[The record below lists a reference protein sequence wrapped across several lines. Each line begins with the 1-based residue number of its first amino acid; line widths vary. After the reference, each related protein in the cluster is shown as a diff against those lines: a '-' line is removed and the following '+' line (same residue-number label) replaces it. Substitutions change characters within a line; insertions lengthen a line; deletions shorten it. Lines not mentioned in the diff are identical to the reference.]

1 MSFAEVVNNALDEA
15 LKAASPTPATV
26 IAAPGPTTIAATPTA
41 AAAAEAAAPT
51 TAPTA
56 AATTM
61 SSVLQSGSSALAR
74 VLSFWSGFQEY
85 AIKYGNTEVVA
96 LTIIFFLTVLILYLS
111 NPPFVQQSVPN
122 QHPLQDGPVSPKA
135 VFICGVIMVLSCVLA
150 PILWKRRQA
159 IGTSIENLFFMRFS
173 DKNPSQIPAAH

>member
-26 IAAPGPTTIAATPTA
+26 IAAPGPTTIAATPPA
-41 AAAAEAAAPT
+41 AAAAAAPT
-51 TAPTA
+51 TAPTAA

-74 VLSFWSGFQEY
+74 VMSFWSGFQEY

-135 VFICGVIMVLSCVLA
+135 VFICGVTMVLSCVLA

-159 IGTSIENLFFMRFS
+159 ISTSIENLFFMRFS
-173 DKNPSQIPAAH
+173 NKNPSQIPAAH